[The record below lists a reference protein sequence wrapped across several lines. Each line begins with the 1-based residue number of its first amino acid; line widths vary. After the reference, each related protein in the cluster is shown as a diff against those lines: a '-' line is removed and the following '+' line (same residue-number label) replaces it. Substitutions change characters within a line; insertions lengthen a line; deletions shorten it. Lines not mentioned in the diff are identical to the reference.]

1 MKPPVLLALFAP
13 LAFVLALA
21 ACSTHDADVAAIRA
35 DEAQWLK
42 DYNSRDQER
51 IASHYAADAVVM
63 NPGGPAVHG
72 RDGARKPQPPDPN
85 FSLAMEIER
94 IEVSGDVG
102 YVLGPYTMTRTDR
115 TTTQKM
121 IEKGQLPHGLQE
133 AAGSHLEGVRR
144 HGDRGN
150 AVTGV
155 ARMMPIP
162 GARVHIY

>member
-121 IEKGQLPHGLQE
+121 IEKGSFLTVYRKQPDRTWKASADMATVETLLPAWPE
-133 AAGSHLEGVRR
+133 
-144 HGDRGN
+144 
-150 AVTGV
+150 
-155 ARMMPIP
+155 
-162 GARVHIY
+162 